1 MLSIKKNDRILGG
14 KEKKT
19 RRTVMNERI
28 AKRMSSISPSLTLA
42 ISAKAKAMKAAGEP
56 VVSFGVGEPDFNT
69 PENIISAAKT
79 ALDNGQT
86 KYTPSSGLMPLRKAI
101 CEKFEKDNGLS
112 YEPSQIIVSNGA
124 KHSIFNA
131 CYALLNEGD
140 EVIIPVPYWLTY
152 PEVVKVCGGV
162 PVYMETKKENKF
174 KFTADDLKKAITP
187 KTKMLIFNSPSNPT
201 GAVYTEE
208 EVRAI
213 ARVCEEAEIF
223 VLADEIYEKLTYDG
237 VKPFSI
243 AKCSEKMKDLTVTV
257 NGVSKT
263 YAMTGWRI
271 GYLAAPKDVA
281 KAIDSFQSHATS
293 NACSISQ
300 YATIAALASPE
311 EEVQSMVEVFARR
324 REKLL
329 ALIEEIDGVEGVKP
343 DGAFYV
349 MLVVGGLYGKSYQGK
364 VIDGSVAFADALLEG
379 EKVATIPG
387 VSFGADDCLRLS
399 YSLSEEDIEEGLKR
413 IKRFISELK

>member
-1 MLSIKKNDRILGG
+1 MKQ
-14 KEKKT
+14 
-19 RRTVMNERI
+19 RI
-28 AKRMSSISPSLTLA
+28 ASRISSIAPSLTLA
-42 ISAKAKAMKAAGEP
+42 ITAKAKAMKAAGES
-56 VVSFGVGEPDFNT
+56 VVSFGAGEPDFNT
-69 PENIISAAKT
+69 PGHIIDAAKA
-79 ALDNGQT
+79 ALDRGYT

-101 CEKFEKDNGLS
+101 AEKLRRDNGLD

-131 CYALLNEGD
+131 CFALLEEGD

-162 PVYMETKKENKF
+162 PVYIEGKKENQF
-174 KFTADDLKKAITP
+174 KFTAADLERAITD
-187 KTKMLIFNSPSNPT
+187 KTKLLIFNSPSNPT
-201 GAVYTEE
+201 GAVYTES

-213 ARVCEEAEIF
+213 AKVCERKGIF
-223 VLADEIYEKLTYDG
+223 VLSDEIYEKLCYGG

-243 AKCSEKMKDLTVTV
+243 AACSEKMKELTVTI
-257 NGVSKT
+257 NGLSKT

-300 YATIAALASPE
+300 YAAIEALASPDS
-311 EEVQSMVEVFARR
+311 EVQAMVDVFARR
-324 REKLL
+324 REKMLS
-329 ALIEEIDGVEGVKP
+329 LIGEIEGVSAVKP

-349 MLVVGGLYGKSYQGK
+349 MLDVGGLYGKSYRGRK
-364 VIDGSVAFADALLEG
+364 IEGSIAFSDALLEG
-379 EKVATIPG
+379 EKVATVPG
-387 VSFGADDCLRLS
+387 ISFGADDCLRLS
-399 YSLSEEDIEEGLKR
+399 YSISSEEIEEGLRR
-413 IKRFISELK
+413 IAHFVSELS

>member
-1 MLSIKKNDRILGG
+1 MKNRVAKK
-14 KEKKT
+14 
-19 RRTVMNERI
+19 
-28 AKRMSSISPSLTLA
+28 MSTLSPSLTLA
-42 ISAKAKAMKAAGEP
+42 ISAKAKAMKAAGEN

-69 PENIISAAKT
+69 PENIIQAAKT

-86 KYTPSSGLMPLRKAI
+86 KYTPSSGLLSLRKAI
-101 CEKFEKDNGLS
+101 CDKFKKDNGLD
-112 YEPSQIIVSNGA
+112 YEPSQVIVSNGA

-131 CYALLNEGD
+131 CYAVLDEGD
-140 EVIIPVPYWLTY
+140 EVIIPAPYWLTY
-152 PEVVKVCGGV
+152 PEVVKVCGGE
-162 PVYMETKKENKF
+162 PVSINCTKESKF
-174 KFTADDLKKAITP
+174 KFTPEQLKAAITP

-213 ARVCEEAEIF
+213 AKVCEEAEIF
-223 VLADEIYEKLTYDG
+223 VLSDEIYEKLCYNG

-243 AKCSEKMKDLTVTV
+243 AACSEKMKDLTITV

-263 YAMTGWRI
+263 YAMTGWRV

-300 YATIAALASPE
+300 AATLAALSSSE
-311 EEVQSMVEVFARR
+311 EEINAMVEVFDKRR
-324 REKLL
+324 AKLL
-329 ALIEEIDGVEGVKP
+329 SLIAEIDGVTAVEP

-349 MLVVGGLYGKSYQGK
+349 MMVVDGLYGKSYNGK
-364 VIDGSVAFADALLEG
+364 VINNSIDFADALLDA

-387 VSFGADDCLRLS
+387 ISFGADDCLRLS
-399 YSLSEEDIEEGLKR
+399 YSLSEADIEEGLAR
-413 IKRFISELK
+413 IKRFVSQMA

>member
-1 MLSIKKNDRILGG
+1 MKN
-14 KEKKT
+14 
-19 RRTVMNERI
+19 RI
-28 AKRMSSISPSLTLA
+28 ANRMTTISPSLTLA

-69 PENIISAAKT
+69 PNHIIEAAKK
-79 ALDNGQT
+79 ALDNGHT
-86 KYTPSSGLMPLRKAI
+86 KYTPSSGLLPLRKAI

-131 CYALLNEGD
+131 CYAVLEEGD

-152 PEVVKVCGGV
+152 PEVVKVCGAT
-162 PVYMETKKENKF
+162 PVYLDCKKENKF
-174 KFTADDLKKAITP
+174 KFTAEDLKKAITP

-201 GAVYTEE
+201 GAVYCEE

-213 ARVCEEAEIF
+213 AKVCEEADIF
-223 VLADEIYEKLTYDG
+223 VLADEIYEKLCYNG

-243 AKCSEKMKDLTVTV
+243 AKCSDKMKDLTITV

-263 YAMTGWRI
+263 YAMTGWRV

-300 YATIAALASPE
+300 HATIEALRSSE
-311 EEVQSMVEVFARR
+311 EEIGEMVNVFDKR

-329 ALIEEIDGVEGVKP
+329 RLIADIDGVYAVEP

-349 MLVVGGLYGKSYQGK
+349 MMVVGDLYGKSYGDKQINGS
-364 VIDGSVAFADALLEG
+364 IDFADALLEA

-387 VSFGADDCLRLS
+387 ISFGADDCVRLS
-399 YSLSEEDIEEGLKR
+399 YSLSDADIQEGLLR
-413 IKRFISELK
+413 IKRFVENLR